1 MLTDSLITMVEE
13 LEPMG
18 SGDGSMVTPYST
30 GLVIEKLW
38 TLVQAEEVSS
48 PRSTFCID
56 TYIGIYSTPIVTAV
70 AHKRSRSFCQKS
82 R

>member
-18 SGDGSMVTPYST
+18 SGDSSMVTPYST
-30 GLVIEKLW
+30 GLAIEKLW

-48 PRSTFCID
+48 PRSAFCID

-70 AHKRSRSFCQKS
+70 AHNS
-82 R
+82 